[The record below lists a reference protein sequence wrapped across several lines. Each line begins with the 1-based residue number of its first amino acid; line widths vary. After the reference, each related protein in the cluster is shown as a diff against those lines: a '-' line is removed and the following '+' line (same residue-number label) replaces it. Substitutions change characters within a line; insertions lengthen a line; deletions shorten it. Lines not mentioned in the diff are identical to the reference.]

1 MPIRRLLDNSAF
13 GPDEI
18 TVMIGAF
25 EDTLRAL
32 KPIDRNDPVTL
43 LVAKK
48 IIELARQGER
58 NPVRLRD
65 EAIKSVSK

>member
-1 MPIRRLLDNSAF
+1 MPIRRLLDNNTF

-32 KPIDRNDPVTL
+32 EMVDRNDPVTL
-43 LVAKK
+43 LIAKK
-48 IIELARQGER
+48 IIE
-58 NPVRLRD
+58 D
-65 EAIKSVSK
+65 

>member
-1 MPIRRLLDNSAF
+1 MPIRRLLDNNAF

-32 KPIDRNDPVTL
+32 KLIDRNDPVTL
-43 LVAKK
+43 LIAEK
-48 IIELARQGER
+48 IIELARRGER
-58 NPVRLRD
+58 NPVRLRE

>member
-1 MPIRRLLDNSAF
+1 
-13 GPDEI
+13 
-18 TVMIGAF
+18 MIGAF
-25 EDTLRAL
+25 EDILRAL
-32 KPIDRNDPVTL
+32 NPIDRNDPVTL